1 MSTNEEVLEEQIC
14 EMCGTTFFG
23 TGGVCSTECSEAW
36 VKTHIDGPWNQ
47 NQENGETNER
57 D

>member
-1 MSTNEEVLEEQIC
+1 MSNNEGILEEQIC
-14 EMCGTTFFG
+14 EMCGTKFFG

-47 NQENGETNER
+47 NQENGETNKR
-57 D
+57 N